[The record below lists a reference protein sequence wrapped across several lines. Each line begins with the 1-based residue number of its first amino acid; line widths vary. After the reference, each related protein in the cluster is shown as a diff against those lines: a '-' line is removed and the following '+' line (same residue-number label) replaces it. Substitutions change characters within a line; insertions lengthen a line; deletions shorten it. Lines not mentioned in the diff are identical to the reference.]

1 MGWLDGGAARLFGE
15 LLSPLYLPAVLRRQ
29 GNTYD
34 EGGKLRRGGEPA
46 DCLVQVDRCTER
58 MVATEGYTDTD
69 QAIYILASS
78 LEGGVDTD
86 CEVTPAKGPY
96 AGVTFKLAAP
106 IDRDPATAYHL
117 ARGVLKKQKAAA
129 DGG

>member
-1 MGWLDGGAARLFGE
+1 VDLLAGGAAALFGE
-15 LLSPLYLPAVLRRQ
+15 ILAPLYLPAVLRRL

-34 EGGKLRRGGEPA
+34 EGGKLRRGGAPA
-46 DCLVQVDRCTER
+46 NCLVQIDRCSER

-78 LEGGVDTD
+78 LEGTVDTD
-86 CEVTPAKGPY
+86 CEVTPSAGPY
-96 AGVTFKLAAP
+96 AGVAFKLASP

-117 ARGVLKKQKAAA
+117 ARGVRKKQAAP
-129 DGG
+129 GG